1 MLFVCRAVDEDAV
14 RERIHARVPTPHG
27 AVICRVGDQL
37 LVHVP
42 DDRSVAA
49 EVLAESG
56 LVQRTLADHSD
67 APLTDRAAAPL
78 GSLVRLG
85 GQATVGGVDF
95 TLIAGPCAVESP
107 EQMAASAELAKAG
120 GAVALRGGAYKPR
133 SSVYSFQGLGEEGL
147 RIMAEAGKR
156 SGLPVVTEVLEP
168 ATVDL
173 VAEYADVLQVG
184 TRNAQ
189 NFSLLKAVGRA
200 GRPVVLKRGFGC
212 TVGEWLQAAEYVLAA
227 GNPDVVLCERG
238 IRTFEPA
245 TRFTLDLGAVA
256 VVKHRSH
263 LPVIVDPSHGTG
275 HRHLVKPM
283 ALAAAAVGADGL
295 LVDIH
300 PDPAAAL
307 CDADQALDRDR
318 WFDLAG
324 AVRDVLTGLGRG
336 LTLPQGATEPQPET
350 EPAGR
355 AR

>member
-1 MLFVCRAVDEDAV
+1 VLLVCRAVDENAV

-27 AVICRVGDQL
+27 TTMCRVGDQL

-42 DDRSVAA
+42 GDQ
-49 EVLAESG
+49 LALADLLHESG
-56 LVQRTLADHSD
+56 LVQRTVADHSD
-67 APLTDRAAAPL
+67 APLTDRKAAPL
-78 GSLVRLG
+78 GSIVDLG
-85 GQATVGGVDF
+85 GSATVGGVDF
-95 TLIAGPCAVESP
+95 ALIAGPCAVESYQ
-107 EQMAASAELAKAG
+107 QMSASAEMAKAG

-133 SSVYSFQGLGEEGL
+133 SSPYSFQGLGDEGL
-147 RIMAEAGKR
+147 RIMAEVRAE
-156 SGLPVVTEVLEP
+156 SDLPIVTEVVDP

-173 VAEYADVLQVG
+173 VAEHADVLQIG

-189 NFSLLKAVGRA
+189 NFSLLKAVGQA

-238 IRTFEPA
+238 IRSFEPA
-245 TRFTLDLGAVA
+245 TRFTLDLSAVA
-256 VVKHRSH
+256 VVKHISH
-263 LPVIVDPSHGTG
+263 LPVIVDPSHGVG
-275 HRHLVKPM
+275 HRHLVKPL

-300 PDPAAAL
+300 PDPSSAL
-307 CDADQALDRDR
+307 CDGDQALDRER

-324 AVRDVLTGLGRG
+324 ALRDVLAGLGRG
-336 LTLPQGATEPQPET
+336 LTLREP

>member
-1 MLFVCRAVDEDAV
+1 MLLVCRAVDEDAV

-27 AVICRVGDQL
+27 TTMCRIGDQL

-42 DDRSVAA
+42 GDQPAPA
-49 EVLAESG
+49 EALHEAG
-56 LVQRTLADHSD
+56 LVRRTVADHSD
-67 APLTDRAAAPL
+67 APLTDREAAPL
-78 GSLVRLG
+78 GSVVGLG
-85 GQATVGGVDF
+85 GSATVGGVDF
-95 TLIAGPCAVESP
+95 ALIAGPCAVESH
-107 EQMAASAELAKAG
+107 EQMSASVAMARAG

-133 SSVYSFQGLGEEGL
+133 SSPYSFQGLGDEGL
-147 RIMAEAGKR
+147 RIMAKIRAE
-156 SGLPVVTEVLEP
+156 SGLPVVTEVVDAE
-168 ATVDL
+168 TVDL
-173 VAEYADVLQVG
+173 VAEHADVLQIG

-189 NFSLLKAVGRA
+189 NFTLLRAVGRA
-200 GRPVVLKRGFGC
+200 GRPVLLKRGFGC

-238 IRTFEPA
+238 IRSFEPA
-245 TRFTLDLGAVA
+245 TRFTLDLSAVA

-275 HRHLVKPM
+275 HRHLVKPL

-300 PDPAAAL
+300 PDPPSAL
-307 CDADQALDRDR
+307 CDGDQALDRDR
-318 WFDLAG
+318 WFDLADTL
-324 AVRDVLTGLGRG
+324 RDVLTSLGRRLAPG
-336 LTLPQGATEPQPET
+336 EP

>member
-1 MLFVCRAVDEDAV
+1 VLLVCRAVDENAV

-27 AVICRVGDQL
+27 TTMCRVGDQL

-42 DDRSVAA
+42 GDQL
-49 EVLAESG
+49 VLADLLHESG
-56 LVQRTLADHSD
+56 LVQRTVADHSD
-67 APLTDRAAAPL
+67 APLTDRKAVPL
-78 GSLVRLG
+78 GSIVGLG
-85 GQATVGGVDF
+85 GSASVGGVDF
-95 TLIAGPCAVESP
+95 ALIAGPCAVESHD
-107 EQMAASAELAKAG
+107 QMVASAAMAKAG

-133 SSVYSFQGLGEEGL
+133 SSPYSFQGLGADGL
-147 RIMAEAGKR
+147 RIMAEVRAET
-156 SGLPVVTEVLEP
+156 GLPIVTEVLDP

-173 VAEYADVLQVG
+173 VAEHADVLQIG

-189 NFSLLKAVGRA
+189 NFNLLRAVGQA

-238 IRTFEPA
+238 IRSFEPA
-245 TRFTLDLGAVA
+245 TRFTLDLSAVA
-256 VVKHRSH
+256 VVKHVSH

-275 HRHLVKPM
+275 HRHLVKPL

-300 PDPAAAL
+300 PDPASAL
-307 CDADQALDRDR
+307 CDGDQALDRDD

-324 AVRDVLTGLGRG
+324 ALRDVLTSLGRD
-336 LTLPQGATEPQPET
+336 LTLREP